1 VAGKVTGPGGAPPG
15 EVPPGGAPS
24 GGGKIAGSDEGRPV
38 AESRSPFADKLKS
51 AGAPTSTRGTEA
63 PRAAGS
69 ATADLAVDDL
79 ASQLKAG
86 KISPQAAVDRVID
99 RVVDKQLGTN
109 APAAVREKLR
119 TALENAV
126 ADDPLLADKIRG
138 LS

>member
-1 VAGKVTGPGGAPPG
+1 MAGKVTGPGGGPPG
-15 EVPPGGAPS
+15 SAPTT
-24 GGGKIAGSDEGRPV
+24 GSDENRPV
-38 AESRSPFADKLKS
+38 AESRPPFADKLKS
-51 AGAPTSTRGTEA
+51 AGAPAGVTGTAGKEA
-63 PRAAGS
+63 PAAAS
-69 ATADLAVDDL
+69 SVTADLAAD
-79 ASQLKAG
+79 LKAG

>member
-1 VAGKVTGPGGAPPG
+1 MAGKVTGPGGG
-15 EVPPGGAPS
+15 PPGGAP
-24 GGGKIAGSDEGRPV
+24 IAGTDEGRPV
-38 AESRSPFADKLKS
+38 AESRQPFADKLKS
-51 AGAPTSTRGTEA
+51 ASAPTSTTGKEA
-63 PRAAGS
+63 PTAAGS
-69 ATADLAVDDL
+69 ATADLAAD
-79 ASQLKAG
+79 LKAG

>member
-1 VAGKVTGPGGAPPG
+1 MAGKVTGPGGGPPG
-15 EVPPGGAPS
+15 SSPVS
-24 GGGKIAGSDEGRPV
+24 GSDESRPV
-38 AESRSPFADKLKS
+38 TESRPPFADKLKS
-51 AGAPTSTRGTEA
+51 AGAPTSTTTTGKEA
-63 PRAAGS
+63 ANAAGS
-69 ATADLAVDDL
+69 ATADLA
-79 ASQLKAG
+79 AELKAG

>member
-1 VAGKVTGPGGAPPG
+1 MAGKVTGPGGG
-15 EVPPGGAPS
+15 PPGGAP
-24 GGGKIAGSDEGRPV
+24 IAGSDESRPV
-38 AESRSPFADKLKS
+38 AESRPPFADKLKS
-51 AGAPTSTRGTEA
+51 AGAPASTTTTTGKEA
-63 PRAAGS
+63 PTAAGNV
-69 ATADLAVDDL
+69 TADLA
-79 ASQLKAG
+79 AELKAG

>member
-1 VAGKVTGPGGAPPG
+1 MAGKVTGPGGGPPG
-15 EVPPGGAPS
+15 SAPTS
-24 GGGKIAGSDEGRPV
+24 GNDESRPV
-38 AESRSPFADKLKS
+38 AESRPAFADKLKS
-51 AGAPTSTRGTEA
+51 AGAPTSTTTTTGKEA
-63 PRAAGS
+63 PTAAGS
-69 ATADLAVDDL
+69 VTADLA
-79 ASQLKAG
+79 AELKAG

>member
-1 VAGKVTGPGGAPPG
+1 VAGKVTGPGGGPPG
-15 EVPPGGAPS
+15 STPTS
-24 GGGKIAGSDEGRPV
+24 GNDESRPV
-38 AESRSPFADKLKS
+38 AESRPAFADKLKS
-51 AGAPTSTRGTEA
+51 AGAPTSTASATGKEA
-63 PRAAGS
+63 PTAAGS
-69 ATADLAVDDL
+69 VTADLA
-79 ASQLKAG
+79 AELKAG

-99 RVVDKQLGTN
+99 RVVDRQLGTN

>member
-1 VAGKVTGPGGAPPG
+1 VAGKVTGPGGGPPG
-15 EVPPGGAPS
+15 SAPTS
-24 GGGKIAGSDEGRPV
+24 GNDESRPV
-38 AESRSPFADKLKS
+38 AESRPAFADKLKS
-51 AGAPTSTRGTEA
+51 AGAPTSTTTTTGKEA
-63 PRAAGS
+63 PTAAGS
-69 ATADLAVDDL
+69 VTADLA
-79 ASQLKAG
+79 AELKAG

>member
-1 VAGKVTGPGGAPPG
+1 MAGKVTGPGGGPPGSAPP
-15 EVPPGGAPS
+15 EGA
-24 GGGKIAGSDEGRPV
+24 KINGNDESRPV
-38 AESRSPFADKLKS
+38 AESRPAFADKLKS
-51 AGAPTSTRGTEA
+51 AGALTSPTSA
-63 PRAAGS
+63 PGKEVSTAAGS
-69 ATADLAVDDL
+69 PTADLAAD
-79 ASQLKAG
+79 LKAG

-119 TALENAV
+119 AALENAV

>member
-1 VAGKVTGPGGAPPG
+1 MAGKVTGPGGG
-15 EVPPGGAPS
+15 PPGGAPV
-24 GGGKIAGSDEGRPV
+24 AGNDEGRPV
-38 AESRSPFADKLKS
+38 AESRQPFADKLKS
-51 AGAPTSTRGTEA
+51 TGAPSSTTSTTGKEA
-63 PRAAGS
+63 PTATGAS
-69 ATADLAVDDL
+69 AVSVTADLAAD
-79 ASQLKAG
+79 LKAG

>member
-1 VAGKVTGPGGAPPG
+1 MAGKVTGPGGGPPG
-15 EVPPGGAPS
+15 SAPTS
-24 GGGKIAGSDEGRPV
+24 GNDESRPV
-38 AESRSPFADKLKS
+38 AESRPAFADKLKS
-51 AGAPTSTRGTEA
+51 VGAPTSTTTTTGKEA
-63 PRAAGS
+63 PTAAGS
-69 ATADLAVDDL
+69 ATADLAAD
-79 ASQLKAG
+79 LKAG

>member
-1 VAGKVTGPGGAPPG
+1 MAGKVTGPGGGPPA
-15 EVPPGGAPS
+15 GAP
-24 GGGKIAGSDEGRPV
+24 IAGNDESRPVVEGRP
-38 AESRSPFADKLKS
+38 AFADKLKS
-51 AGAPTSTRGTEA
+51 AGPPTSTTGKEAPTS
-63 PRAAGS
+63 AGS
-69 ATADLAVDDL
+69 VTADLAAD
-79 ASQLKAG
+79 LKAG

>member
-1 VAGKVTGPGGAPPG
+1 MAGKVTGPGSGPPG
-15 EVPPGGAPS
+15 SAPVGGN
-24 GGGKIAGSDEGRPV
+24 DESRPV
-38 AESRSPFADKLKS
+38 AESRPPFADKLKS
-51 AGAPTSTRGTEA
+51 AGAPTSTTGKDA
-63 PRAAGS
+63 PTAAGS
-69 ATADLAVDDL
+69 VKADLAVDDL
-79 ASQLKAG
+79 AGRLKAG

-99 RVVDKQLGTN
+99 RVVDRQLGTN

>member
-1 VAGKVTGPGGAPPG
+1 MAGKVTGPGGGPPG
-15 EVPPGGAPS
+15 PGGAP
-24 GGGKIAGSDEGRPV
+24 IAGSDESRPV
-38 AESRSPFADKLKS
+38 TESRPPFADKLKS
-51 AGAPTSTRGTEA
+51 AASPTSTAGKEGPT
-63 PRAAGS
+63 AAGS
-69 ATADLAVDDL
+69 VTADLA
-79 ASQLKAG
+79 AELKAG

-99 RVVDKQLGTN
+99 RVVDKQLGAN

>member
-1 VAGKVTGPGGAPPG
+1 VAGKVTGPGGGPPG
-15 EVPPGGAPS
+15 SAPTT
-24 GGGKIAGSDEGRPV
+24 GSDESRPV
-38 AESRSPFADKLKS
+38 AEGRPPFADKLKS
-51 AGAPTSTRGTEA
+51 AGAPTSTARTAGQEA
-63 PRAAGS
+63 PAATS
-69 ATADLAVDDL
+69 SVTADLA
-79 ASQLKAG
+79 AELKAG
-86 KISPQAAVDRVID
+86 KISPQAAVERVID

>member
-1 VAGKVTGPGGAPPG
+1 MAGKVTGPGG
-15 EVPPGGAPS
+15 PPGGAPPA
-24 GGGKIAGSDEGRPV
+24 GAPIAGNDESRPV
-38 AESRSPFADKLKS
+38 AESRPPFADKLKS
-51 AGAPTSTRGTEA
+51 AGAPTGTTGNTGKTA
-63 PRAAGS
+63 PSAAGS
-69 ATADLAVDDL
+69 VTADLAAD
-79 ASQLKAG
+79 LKAG